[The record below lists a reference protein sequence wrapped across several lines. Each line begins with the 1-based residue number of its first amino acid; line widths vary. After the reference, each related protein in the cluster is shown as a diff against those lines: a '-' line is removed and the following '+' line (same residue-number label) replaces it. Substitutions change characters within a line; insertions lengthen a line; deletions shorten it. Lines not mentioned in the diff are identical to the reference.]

1 MSFPQP
7 YILSVG
13 LLIGCGAT
21 FCILFLLHVCRNYGL
36 YNQHRE
42 LQQRRQ
48 KFQKVEYNLN
58 ICQNI
63 IVSPAILC
71 PPKPL
76 VNSIPAKAVKFS
88 PTLHVLSSI
97 GDIWDT
103 FQGKLSGKLICEKI
117 SWVTEH
123 QSVKGRIL

>member
-1 MSFPQP
+1 MPFPQP
-7 YILSVG
+7 YILSIG

-21 FCILFLLHVCRNYGL
+21 FCLLFLLHVCRDYGL

-48 KFQKVEYNLN
+48 RFQKVEYNLN

-63 IVSPAILC
+63 IVSPERQSIIGDVILC
-71 PPKPL
+71 PPRPQ

-88 PTLHVLSSI
+88 PNSHVVSSV
-97 GDIWDT
+97 GDI
-103 FQGKLSGKLICEKI
+103 
-117 SWVTEH
+117 
-123 QSVKGRIL
+123 